1 MVIQVF
7 FLQRTNSLTQF
18 SVDSRSSRGHIPN
31 CAQKWV
37 ICGILFPR
45 YSHDNHTIQ
54 RICTMGFYLKKYY
67 VYGICICLQP
77 YQKSHQQIPYIKPI
91 NSALC
96 FWWISLSF
104 FSEFSFFNQGNLP
117 NHSPMAPWPSC
128 TPPVGSC
135 HPRSCPRSRPG
146 SSSPH
151 APRRRGRAG
160 SGRPGRPVCSCW
172 PWSLGIPSII
182 HPGGWIDMNGIL
194 MDMNGWGYI

>member
-1 MVIQVF
+1 MI
-7 FLQRTNSLTQF
+7 
-18 SVDSRSSRGHIPN
+18 
-31 CAQKWV
+31 
-37 ICGILFPR
+37 
-45 YSHDNHTIQ
+45 TIQ
-54 RICTMGFYLKKYY
+54 YNGFVSWQSWDFIKKNTMFMGFVF
-67 VYGICICLQP
+67 VYN
-77 YQKSHQQIPYIKPI
+77 HIKNPI
-91 NSALC
+91 NKSKKHQSDLLGAVFLN
-96 FWWISLSF
+96 FPQF